1 MRAGRTLSKV
11 WVALVALWLIWG
23 STYYGTVVM
32 TESVPIY
39 FGVAARFIIAGFF
52 LLAFL
57 AVTNPNAL
65 RVNRRQLASTA
76 LYGLSFIGWSMGIWA
91 VAIHYVP
98 SGEAALLVSVLPV
111 WIVLLRLF
119 TGDRPSW
126 KTLLGVVIG
135 LLGLVW
141 ILLPGG
147 TDSQGGTDAEVLW
160 WSVIIVISSITWA
173 LTTWFSPRL
182 EKPKSDL
189 AAVAYQSF
197 FGAAILLVIGLF
209 RGERWDFTATT
220 TSSWVALFFLAVVG
234 SILGWYAFVW
244 LLQNSRLSLMSTYA
258 YVNPVVAVI
267 VGLVLGGE
275 ALSSDIIVGCTVV
288 LAGVV
293 LVVSGEQIGATK
305 RLLPREHSKSSR

>member
-1 MRAGRTLSKV
+1 
-11 WVALVALWLIWG
+11 
-23 STYYGTVVM
+23 M
-32 TESVPIY
+32 TESIPIY
-39 FGVAARFIIAGFF
+39 FGVTARFVIAGV
-52 LLAFL
+52 LLFAYL
-57 AVTNPNAL
+57 AITNRAAL
-65 RVNRRQLASTA
+65 RVTRRQLASTA
-76 LYGLSFIGWSMGIWA
+76 LYGLSFIGWSMGILA

-98 SGEAALLVSVLPV
+98 SGQAALLVSVLPV

-126 KTLLGVVIG
+126 KTLLGVVVG

-147 TDSQGGTDAEVLW
+147 TDSHSGTDAEVLW
-160 WSVIIVISSITWA
+160 WSLVIVVSSITWA
-173 LTTWFSPRL
+173 VTSWFSPRL
-182 EKPKSDL
+182 DKPKSDL

-197 FGAAILLVIGLF
+197 FGAVVLLVIGLF
-209 RGERWDFTATT
+209 RGERWDFAATT
-220 TSSWVALFFLAVVG
+220 TSSWVSLLFLGIVG

-267 VGLVLGGE
+267 VGLALGGE
-275 ALSSDIIVGCTVV
+275 MLSSDIIVGCTVV

-293 LVVSGEQIGATK
+293 LVVSGEQIGAPK
-305 RLLPREHSKSSR
+305 RLLPREHST

>member
-1 MRAGRTLSKV
+1 
-11 WVALVALWLIWG
+11 
-23 STYYGTVVM
+23 M
-32 TESVPIY
+32 TESIPIY
-39 FGVAARFIIAGFF
+39 FGVTARFVIAGV
-52 LLAFL
+52 LLFAYL
-57 AVTNPNAL
+57 AITNRASL
-65 RVNRRQLASTA
+65 RVTRRQLASTA
-76 LYGLSFIGWSMGIWA
+76 LYGLSFIGWSMGILA

-98 SGEAALLVSVLPV
+98 SGQAALLLSVLPV

-126 KTLLGVVIG
+126 KTLLGVVVG

-147 TDSQGGTDAEVLW
+147 TDSHSGTDAEVLW
-160 WSVIIVISSITWA
+160 WSLVIVVSSITWA
-173 LTTWFSPRL
+173 VTSWFSPRL
-182 EKPKSDL
+182 DKPKSDL

-197 FGAAILLVIGLF
+197 FGAVVLLLIGLF
-209 RGERWDFTATT
+209 RGERWDFAATT
-220 TSSWVALFFLAVVG
+220 TSSWVSLLFLGIVG

-275 ALSSDIIVGCTVV
+275 MLSSDIIVGCTVV

-293 LVVSGEQIGATK
+293 LVVSGEQIGAPK
-305 RLLPREHSKSSR
+305 RLLPREHST

>member
-1 MRAGRTLSKV
+1 
-11 WVALVALWLIWG
+11 
-23 STYYGTVVM
+23 M
-32 TESVPIY
+32 TESIPIY
-39 FGVAARFIIAGFF
+39 FGVTARFVIAGV
-52 LLAFL
+52 LLFAYL
-57 AVTNPNAL
+57 AITNRAAL
-65 RVNRRQLASTA
+65 RVTRRQLASTA
-76 LYGLSFIGWSMGIWA
+76 LYGLSFIGWSMGILA

-98 SGEAALLVSVLPV
+98 SGQAALLVSVLPV

-126 KTLLGVVIG
+126 KTLLGVVVG

-147 TDSQGGTDAEVLW
+147 TDSHSSSDAEVLW
-160 WSVIIVISSITWA
+160 WSLVIVVSSITWA
-173 LTTWFSPRL
+173 VTSWFSPRL
-182 EKPKSDL
+182 DKPKSDL

-197 FGAAILLVIGLF
+197 FGAVILLVIGLF
-209 RGERWDFTATT
+209 RGERWDFAATT
-220 TSSWVALFFLAVVG
+220 TSSWVSLLFLAIVG

-275 ALSSDIIVGCTVV
+275 MLSSDIIVGCTVV

-293 LVVSGEQIGATK
+293 LVVSGEQIGAPK
-305 RLLPREHSKSSR
+305 RLLPREHST

>member
-1 MRAGRTLSKV
+1 
-11 WVALVALWLIWG
+11 
-23 STYYGTVVM
+23 M
-32 TESVPIY
+32 TESIPIY
-39 FGVAARFIIAGFF
+39 FGVTARFVIAGV
-52 LLAFL
+52 LLFAYL
-57 AVTNPNAL
+57 AITNRASL
-65 RVNRRQLASTA
+65 RVTRRQLASTA
-76 LYGLSFIGWSMGIWA
+76 LYGLSFIGWSMGILA

-98 SGEAALLVSVLPV
+98 SGQAALLVSVLPV

-126 KTLLGVVIG
+126 KTLLGVVVG

-147 TDSQGGTDAEVLW
+147 TDSHSGTDAEVLW
-160 WSVIIVISSITWA
+160 WSLVIVVSSITWA
-173 LTTWFSPRL
+173 VTSWFSPRL
-182 EKPKSDL
+182 DKPKSDL

-197 FGAAILLVIGLF
+197 FGAVVLLLIGLF
-209 RGERWDFTATT
+209 RGERWDFAATT
-220 TSSWVALFFLAVVG
+220 TSSWVSLLFLGIVG

-275 ALSSDIIVGCTVV
+275 MLSSDIIVGCTVV

-293 LVVSGEQIGATK
+293 LVVSGEQIGAPK
-305 RLLPREHSKSSR
+305 RLLPREHST

>member
-32 TESVPIY
+32 TESIPIY
-39 FGVAARFIIAGFF
+39 FGVTARFVIAGV
-52 LLAFL
+52 LLFAYL
-57 AVTNPNAL
+57 AITNRAAL
-65 RVNRRQLASTA
+65 RVTRRQLASTA
-76 LYGLSFIGWSMGIWA
+76 LYGLSFIGWSMGILA

-98 SGEAALLVSVLPV
+98 SGQAALLVSVLPV

-126 KTLLGVVIG
+126 KTLLGVVVG

-147 TDSQGGTDAEVLW
+147 TDSHSGSDAEVLW
-160 WSVIIVISSITWA
+160 WSLVIVVSSITWA
-173 LTTWFSPRL
+173 VTSWFSPRL
-182 EKPKSDL
+182 DKPKSDL

-197 FGAAILLVIGLF
+197 FGAVVLLVIGLF
-209 RGERWDFTATT
+209 RGERWDFAATT
-220 TSSWVALFFLAVVG
+220 TSSWVSLLFLAIVG

-275 ALSSDIIVGCTVV
+275 MLSSDIIVGCTVV

-293 LVVSGEQIGATK
+293 LVVSGEQIGAPK
-305 RLLPREHSKSSR
+305 RLLPREHST

>member
-1 MRAGRTLSKV
+1 
-11 WVALVALWLIWG
+11 
-23 STYYGTVVM
+23 M
-32 TESVPIY
+32 TESIPIY
-39 FGVAARFIIAGFF
+39 FGVTARFVIAGV
-52 LLAFL
+52 LLFAYL
-57 AVTNPNAL
+57 AITNRAAL
-65 RVNRRQLASTA
+65 RVTRRQLASTA
-76 LYGLSFIGWSMGIWA
+76 LYGLSFIGWSMGILA

-98 SGEAALLVSVLPV
+98 SGQAALLVSVLPV

-126 KTLLGVVIG
+126 KTLLGVVVG

-147 TDSQGGTDAEVLW
+147 TDSHSGTDAEVLW
-160 WSVIIVISSITWA
+160 WSLVIVVSSITWA
-173 LTTWFSPRL
+173 VTSWFSPRL
-182 EKPKSDL
+182 DKPKSDL

-197 FGAAILLVIGLF
+197 FGAVVLLLIGVF
-209 RGERWDFTATT
+209 RGERWDFAATT
-220 TSSWVALFFLAVVG
+220 TSSWVSLLFLAIVG

-275 ALSSDIIVGCTVV
+275 MLSSDIIVGCTVV

-293 LVVSGEQIGATK
+293 LVVSGEQMGAPK
-305 RLLPREHSKSSR
+305 RLLPREHST

>member
-1 MRAGRTLSKV
+1 
-11 WVALVALWLIWG
+11 
-23 STYYGTVVM
+23 M
-32 TESVPIY
+32 TESIPIY
-39 FGVAARFIIAGFF
+39 FGVAARFVIAGVLLLVF
-52 LLAFL
+52 LGI
-57 AVTNPNAL
+57 TNPNAL
-65 RVNRRQLASTA
+65 RVNRKQLASTA
-76 LYGLSFIGWSMGIWA
+76 LYGLSFIGWSMGILA

-98 SGEAALLVSVLPV
+98 SGEAALLVAVLPV
-111 WIVLLRLF
+111 WIVLLRLC

-147 TDSQGGTDAEVLW
+147 TDSQGGTEAEVVW
-160 WSVIIVISSITWA
+160 WSVIIVISTITWA
-173 LTTWFSPRL
+173 VTSWYSPRL

-197 FGAAILLVIGLF
+197 FGAAALLTIGVF
-209 RGERWDFTATT
+209 RGERWDFATTT
-220 TSSWVALFFLAVVG
+220 TSSWASLLFLGIVG

-244 LLQNSRLSLMSTYA
+244 LLQNARLSLMSTYA

-267 VGLVLGGE
+267 LGLVLGGE
-275 ALSSDIIVGCTVV
+275 TLSSDVIVGCTVV

-293 LVVSGEQIGATK
+293 LVVSGEQIGSPK
-305 RLLPREHSKSSR
+305 RLLPREHSKSSP

>member
-1 MRAGRTLSKV
+1 
-11 WVALVALWLIWG
+11 
-23 STYYGTVVM
+23 M
-32 TESVPIY
+32 TESIPIY
-39 FGVAARFIIAGFF
+39 FGVTARFVIAGV
-52 LLAFL
+52 LLFAYL
-57 AVTNPNAL
+57 AITNRASL
-65 RVNRRQLASTA
+65 RVTRRQLASTA
-76 LYGLSFIGWSMGIWA
+76 LYGLSFIGWSMGILA

-98 SGEAALLVSVLPV
+98 SGQAALLVSVLPV

-126 KTLLGVVIG
+126 KTLLGVVVG

-147 TDSQGGTDAEVLW
+147 TDSHSGTDAEVLW
-160 WSVIIVISSITWA
+160 WSLVIVVSSITWA
-173 LTTWFSPRL
+173 VTSWFSPRL
-182 EKPKSDL
+182 DKPKSDL

-197 FGAAILLVIGLF
+197 FGAVVLLVIGLF
-209 RGERWDFTATT
+209 RGERWDFAATT
-220 TSSWVALFFLAVVG
+220 TSSWVSLLFLGIVG

-275 ALSSDIIVGCTVV
+275 MLSSDIIVGCTVV

-293 LVVSGEQIGATK
+293 LVVSGEQIGAPK
-305 RLLPREHSKSSR
+305 RLLPREHST

>member
-1 MRAGRTLSKV
+1 
-11 WVALVALWLIWG
+11 
-23 STYYGTVVM
+23 
-32 TESVPIY
+32 
-39 FGVAARFIIAGFF
+39 
-52 LLAFL
+52 
-57 AVTNPNAL
+57 
-65 RVNRRQLASTA
+65 
-76 LYGLSFIGWSMGIWA
+76 LYGLSFIGWSMGILA

-98 SGEAALLVSVLPV
+98 SGQAALLVSVLPV

-126 KTLLGVVIG
+126 KTLLGVVVG

-147 TDSQGGTDAEVLW
+147 TDSHSGTDAEVLW
-160 WSVIIVISSITWA
+160 WSLVIVVSSITWA
-173 LTTWFSPRL
+173 VTSWFSPRL
-182 EKPKSDL
+182 DKPKSDL

-197 FGAAILLVIGLF
+197 FGAVVLLVIGLF
-209 RGERWDFTATT
+209 RGERWDFAATT
-220 TSSWVALFFLAVVG
+220 TSSWVSLLFLGIVG

-275 ALSSDIIVGCTVV
+275 MLSSDIIVGCTVV

-293 LVVSGEQIGATK
+293 LVVSGEQIGAPK
-305 RLLPREHSKSSR
+305 RLLPREHST